1 MAKKVPYSV
10 RSTTDPRA
18 VLLQEIGRIKIKI
31 LSKTKL
37 GEDTSDLDKLL
48 QEKEELLKR
57 MGAKTS

>member
-1 MAKKVPYSV
+1 MSKKVPYSV

-37 GEDTSDLDKLL
+37 GEETSDLDKLL

>member
-1 MAKKVPYSV
+1 MSKKVPYSV

>member
-57 MGAKTS
+57 MGTKTS